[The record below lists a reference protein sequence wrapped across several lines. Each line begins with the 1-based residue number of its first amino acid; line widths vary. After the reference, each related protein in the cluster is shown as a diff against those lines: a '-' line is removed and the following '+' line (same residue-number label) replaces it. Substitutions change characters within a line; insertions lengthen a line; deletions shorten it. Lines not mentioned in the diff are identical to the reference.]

1 MFIAAQIFRFLSAI
15 FMIIADKSSDTRKI
29 YVFNGISNFL
39 SSVQYYLLGAIS
51 GAVSSMAAILRN
63 IIFYKSGDKK
73 PIVALIIYL
82 VFICLLNIPT
92 YDGIISLLPT
102 LMVITYTIAIYNKD
116 IVKIKYAIIVAMSLE
131 IIYDI
136 HYYAYVGLVVSII
149 DIIVVIISL
158 IKYKK
163 KVSKN

>member
-1 MFIAAQIFRFLSAI
+1 MFITAQIFRFLSAI
-15 FMIIADKSSDTRKI
+15 FMIIADKSSDTKKI
-29 YVFNGISNFL
+29 YLYNGISNFL
-39 SSVQYYLLGAIS
+39 SSMQYYLLGAIS
-51 GAVSSMAAILRN
+51 GAVTSMAAILRN

-82 VFICLLNIPT
+82 IFICLLVIPT
-92 YDGIISLLPT
+92 YDGLISLLPT
-102 LMVITYTIAIYNKD
+102 VMVIVYTLAIYGKD
-116 IVKIKYAIIVAMSLE
+116 VIKIKYAIIIAMSLE
-131 IIYDI
+131 VIYDI

>member
-1 MFIAAQIFRFLSAI
+1 MFIVAQIFRLLSAVFGI
-15 FMIIADKSSDTRKI
+15 MADRSSDTKKI

-92 YDGIISLLPT
+92 YDGLISLLPT